1 MSTPGPEDV
10 KMAPEKAE
18 KIKEEIKALRFARMP
33 DAMIIDPMTR
43 RHDLTPTCVQNFM
56 YEVFDPEAPK
66 METLKPIKR
75 GQKIKKERR
84 ES

>member
-33 DAMIIDPMTR
+33 DAMIKDAMTR